1 MKINKKRFAI
11 AILLIAILV
20 LTGCTAN
27 QKAIFDASMKM
38 QKVNSIQQH
47 MTLSMELKGTGLDPM
62 IQEQVDQVAAM
73 LNDTKIELNLKT
85 KTNEK
90 QTMVQSQADMNFS
103 MPGLEMKMPLWIDM
117 DLTGDQPKFLEII
130 QMPLM
135 AKASLP
141 PEYMSKEYMVMDLA
155 NTSSSE
161 LAPMDMTKLMDFS
174 VNFQTKWT
182 DFLMSYADRFNP
194 GLEVV
199 SVPVQ
204 DPSIQK
210 YAIHLDDKAFKALLS
225 YTVNNFAQD
234 KEAQGFLND
243 YFQAV
248 LDLSGGAS
256 SFEGALDA
264 EEMFGDSESSA
275 EALSQFN
282 AILDSLQDVTLVGE
296 SGIQL
301 TYTISDGYITQT
313 EGSFDLQIDLAQMA
327 GLLNIPSEDE
337 ELTEISGVL
346 NFLISYKE
354 ENSNINQPLDIQ
366 IPELSTENSFDYFEF
381 MEASLSALEK
391 VGVGVEEVIQEPAP
405 EPGPEPVPPAASS
418 SEESVAAASAPT
430 DYTVQPGDTL
440 ATIALNHY
448 GSYEQHAGIYQ
459 ANLAAFKKNGNR
471 LDAGMVLT
479 LPAEGLLAPLPAENV
494 KQVYTVKAGDT
505 LGSIAKQI
513 YGDSSLYTKIY
524 EANQER
530 LKSPNLIFEGQKL
543 IIPN

>member
-1 MKINKKRFAI
+1 MKISRKHFAI
-11 AILLIAILV
+11 SILLTAVLV

-73 LNDTKIELNLKT
+73 LNGTKIELNLKT

-141 PEYMSKEYMVMDLA
+141 AEYMSKDYMVMDLA
-155 NTSSSE
+155 NASNPGLS
-161 LAPMDMTKLMDFS
+161 PMDMTKLMDFS

-204 DPSIQK
+204 DPSTQK
-210 YAIHLDDKAFKALLS
+210 YAIHLDDKAFKELLS

-234 KEAQGFLND
+234 KEAQGFLKD

-248 LDLSGGAS
+248 FDLSGGAA
-256 SFEGALDA
+256 SFESALDA
-264 EEMFGDSESSA
+264 EEIFGDSESSA

-282 AILDSLQDVTLVGE
+282 TILESLQDVTLVGE

-301 TYTISDGYITQT
+301 NYTISGGYITQT
-313 EGSFDLQIDLAQMA
+313 DGSFDLQIDLAQMA

-337 ELTEISGVL
+337 ESIEGTL
-346 NFLISYKE
+346 NFVINYKA

-366 IPELSTENSFDYFEF
+366 IPELTPENSFDYFEF
-381 MEASLSALEK
+381 MEASLSALEN
-391 VGVGVEEVIQEPAP
+391 VEVGVEEVIETPAP
-405 EPGPEPVPPAASS
+405 QPSPEPVSPAANS
-418 SEESVAAASAPT
+418 SEESVAAASAST

-459 ANLAAFKKNGNR
+459 ANSAAFKKNGNR

-479 LPAEGLLAPLPAENV
+479 LPAEGLLAPLPTENV

-505 LGSIAKQI
+505 LGTIAKQI

-524 EANQER
+524 EANQGR

>member
-1 MKINKKRFAI
+1 MKINKRHFAI
-11 AILLIAILV
+11 AILLITALV
-20 LTGCTAN
+20 LAGCTPN

-47 MTLSMELKGTGLDPM
+47 MTLSMELKGSGLDPM
-62 IQEQVDQVAAM
+62 IQEQIDQVAAM
-73 LNDTKIELNLKT
+73 LNGTKIELNLKT

-90 QTMVQSQADMNFS
+90 QTMIQSQVDMNFG

-117 DLTGDQPKFLEII
+117 DLTGDQPKFQEIV
-130 QMPLM
+130 QMPLL

-141 PEYMSKEYMVMDLA
+141 PEYMSKDYMVMDFA
-155 NTSSSE
+155 NAGNPGLSP
-161 LAPMDMTKLMDFS
+161 LDMTKLMDFS

-182 DFLMSYADRFNP
+182 DFLLSYADRFNP

-204 DPSIQK
+204 DSSIQK
-210 YAIHLDDKAFKALLS
+210 YAIHLDDKAFKELLS

-248 LDLSGGAS
+248 FALSGGAA

-264 EEMFGDSESSA
+264 EEIFSDSESSA
-275 EALSQFN
+275 GALNQFN
-282 AILDSLQDVTLVGE
+282 AILESLQDVTLVGE

-301 TYTISDGYITQT
+301 VYTLADGYITQT
-313 EGSFDLQIDLAQMA
+313 EGSFDLQIDLAQIA
-327 GLLNIPSEDE
+327 GLLNIPNEDE
-337 ELTEISGVL
+337 ESTEVSGVL
-346 NFLISYKE
+346 NFIINYKA

-366 IPELSTENSFDYFEF
+366 IPELSPENSFDYFEF
-381 MEASLSALEK
+381 MKDSLSALGNMET
-391 VGVGVEEVIQEPAP
+391 GVEEVTPGPAP
-405 EPGPEPVPPAASS
+405 EPGPKPVPPTANAST
-418 SEESVAAASAPT
+418 ELVAAASLPT

-459 ANLAAFKKNGNR
+459 ANSAAFKKNGNR

-479 LPAEGLLAPLPAENV
+479 LPAEGLLAPLPAENI
-494 KQVYTVKAGDT
+494 KQIYTVKTGDT
-505 LGSIAKQI
+505 LGTIAQQI

-524 EANQER
+524 EANQGR